1 MSGSRSRLCARRSE
15 VASSREMPTAPVI
28 SPSLVIT
35 SVTLVVAHSAT
46 GVKRRSRLVMMP
58 SRRLSR
64 STTGSPET
72 RYSPHSRSSS
82 SSVAS
87 GPMVTGLEMIPVWVR
102 LTRSTWRAWSSV
114 ERLRWSTPMPPSR
127 AMAMAIRD
135 SVTVSIAALT
145 SGTRSEI
152 SRVRR
157 VVVSMSLGARS
168 DSPGSSSTSS

>member
-1 MSGSRSRLCARRSE
+1 MSGSRSRLWARSSA
-15 VASSREMPTAPVI
+15 VASSREMPMAPVI
-28 SPSLVIT
+28 RPSLVIT

-58 SRRLSR
+58 SRWLST

-72 RYSPHSRSSS
+72 RYSPQSRSRS

-102 LTRSTWRAWSSV
+102 LTRSTWRAWSSI
-114 ERLRWSTPMPPSR
+114 ERLRCSTPMPPSR
-127 AMAMAIRD
+127 AIAIAIRD
-135 SVTVSIAALT
+135 SVTVSIAALI
-145 SGTRSEI
+145 SGTRIEI